1 MLFVVVHLSHILG
14 SMNKYDGSSRPWWI
28 QHWDKGVLAGGM
40 LYLLLVSAW
49 ILFQSRQTWTG
60 ARRVA
65 DLSEIAETETA
76 AMVTPADQEFMAY
89 LQQSLETL
97 KQPPV
102 SPQTPTPGSP
112 QTLGPTVAISQ
123 RSATRHAN
131 SLPAGPPPPLSST
144 PSMVGTPPAEVSP
157 SSTVVERYYYP
168 VYPENGSAPP
178 AVSQPPTPPTLP
190 APPAVPMVP
199 SVTKHNLVGILES
212 GDRSSALFRWNDM
225 TQKIQLGEAIGSSG
239 WLLTS
244 VVGQKAILSRQG
256 KTRYLEVGQS
266 F

>member
-1 MLFVVVHLSHILG
+1 MLFVVVHLSRILG
-14 SMNKYDGSSRPWWI
+14 SMNKYNGSSRPWWI

-40 LYLLLVSAW
+40 VYLLLVSAW
-49 ILFQSRQTWTG
+49 ILFQSRQTPTE
-60 ARRVA
+60 AIAKA
-65 DLSEIAETETA
+65 DNA
-76 AMVTPADQEFMAY
+76 AMVTQADQQFMVY

-102 SPQTPTPGSP
+102 SPQTSAPGSP
-112 QTLGPTVAISQ
+112 ETLGPTVAISQ

-131 SLPAGPPPPLSST
+131 SPPTAPLPLPSAPP
-144 PSMVGTPPAEVSP
+144 MVGNPPAEVAP
-157 SSTVVERYYYP
+157 STTVVERYYYP
-168 VYPENGSAPP
+168 VYPNNAAPP
-178 AVSQPPTPPTLP
+178 PPVSQAP
-190 APPAVPMVP
+190 APPMMQAPPSVPMVA